1 MVGGA
6 FHGGIH
12 PPDRKA
18 ATSGVPI
25 ERAPLP
31 ERLTVPMSQH
41 LGAPC
46 VPLVAKGDRVLRG
59 QLIGDVDAMISAPVH
74 APAAGEVVAI
84 VTALTPAGTRSV
96 CVVIAPDADQDRD
109 AFVSTVPQH
118 AGVGPAARAAGL
130 VGLGGA
136 AFPASVKLVPSKHT
150 PIDTVILNGC
160 ECEPYLT
167 CDHRVML
174 ESPERVVAGA
184 RLIAETVGAKRTVIA
199 VEDNKPD
206 AIEALRAAATDGIE
220 VLGVRTRYPQG
231 AEKQLIF
238 AVTGRSVPGGKLPAT
253 VGCLVHNVQTAAA
266 LADAIET
273 GLPLIE
279 RVVTVSGA
287 VARPGNYQVAIGTP
301 VSDLVALAGGLL
313 PEAARVIAGGPMTAQ
328 PLGDLGV
335 PVVKGVSGIV
345 ALTAAEAAPI
355 VDVDQP
361 CIRCGRCV
369 EACPMLLHP
378 YAIANYADRRMWD
391 GCERFFALD
400 CIECGC
406 CSYVCP
412 THRPLLQL
420 LRVGKGALMAKGARR

>member
-1 MVGGA
+1 MARGT

-12 PPDRKA
+12 PPDGKA
-18 ATSGVPI
+18 ASSASPI
-25 ERAPLP
+25 QRAPLS

-46 VPLVAKGDRVLRG
+46 VPLVAKGDRVERG
-59 QLIGDVDAMISAPVH
+59 QCIGQVDAMISAPVH
-74 APAAGEVVAI
+74 APATGEVVA
-84 VTALTPAGTRSV
+84 VAAALTPAGVRALSV
-96 CVVIAPDADQDRD
+96 TIAVDPDQDRD
-109 AFVSTVPQH
+109 AFVPVEGDRDDI
-118 AGVGPAARAAGL
+118 AAIARAAGL

-136 AFPASVKLVPSKHT
+136 AFPASVKLAPGART

-174 ESPERVVAGA
+174 EHPERVVLGA
-184 RLIAETVGAKRTVIA
+184 SLIARAVGASRIVVA

-206 AIEALRAAATDGIE
+206 AVEALRDVAPGGVE
-220 VLGVRTRYPQG
+220 VLAVRTRYPQG

-238 AVTGRSVPGGKLPAT
+238 AVTGRAVPGGKLPAT

-266 LADAIET
+266 LAEAVT
-273 GLPLIE
+273 AGLPLIE

-287 VARPGNYQVAIGTP
+287 VGRPGNYRVAIGTP
-301 VSDLVALAGGLL
+301 VSALIALCGGLRSD
-313 PEAARVIAGGPMTAQ
+313 AVRVIAGGPMTAQ
-328 PLGDLGV
+328 PLGDLDV
-335 PVVKGVSGIV
+335 PIVKGTSGIV
-345 ALTAAEAAPI
+345 ALTADEAAPI
-355 VDVDQP
+355 MDSDQP

-369 EACPMLLHP
+369 EACPMMLHP
-378 YAIANYADRRMWD
+378 YAIANYADRRQWD

-412 THRPLLQL
+412 TRRPLLQL
-420 LRVGKGALMAKGARR
+420 IRTGKGSLMAKGVRR

>member
-1 MVGGA
+1 MAGGA
-6 FHGGIH
+6 FRGGIH
-12 PPDRKA
+12 PPDHKA
-18 ATSGVPI
+18 ATSGSSI

-31 ERLTVPMSQH
+31 DRLTVPMSQH

-46 VPLVAKGDRVLRG
+46 IPLVAKGDRVARG
-59 QLIGDVDAMISAPVH
+59 QLIGEVDALISASVH
-74 APAAGEVVAI
+74 APASGVVVAI
-84 VTALTPAGTRSV
+84 VSALTPAGIRSP
-96 CVVIAPDADQDRD
+96 CVIIEPDADQDR
-109 AFVSTVPQH
+109 AAYVPIRPGH
-118 AGVGPAARAAGL
+118 DGAGPSARAAGL

-136 AFPASVKLVPSKHT
+136 AFPSAVKLAPSKHT

-160 ECEPYLT
+160 ECEPFLT

-174 ESPERVVAGA
+174 ESPDRVIAGA
-184 RLIAETVGAKRTVIA
+184 LHIARAVGASRTVVA

-206 AIEALRAAATDGIE
+206 AIDALRAAAGDGVE
-220 VLGVRTRYPQG
+220 VVSVRTRYPQG

-238 AVTGRSVPGGKLPAT
+238 AVTGCVVPGGKLPAT

-287 VARPGNYQVAIGTP
+287 VARPGNFRVAIGTP
-301 VSDLVALAGGLL
+301 VSSLLAFAGGLT
-313 PEAARVIAGGPMTAQ
+313 PDAVRVIAGGPMTAQ
-328 PLGDLGV
+328 PLGDLDV
-335 PVVKGVSGIV
+335 PVVKGMSGVV
-345 ALTAAEAAPI
+345 ALTAEDAAP
-355 VDVDQP
+355 VVGSDQP

-369 EACPMLLHP
+369 EACPMMLHP
-378 YAIANYADRRMWD
+378 YAIANYAERRLWD

-412 THRPLLQL
+412 TRRPLLQL
-420 LRVGKGALMAKGARR
+420 VRTGKGALMSKGVRR